1 MANPDAAF
9 GLKPVRHLMGIPWN
23 GQTERA
29 LVEDD
34 TSGNL
39 FIGDPVL
46 ITGALGVDDATGHF
60 NVVDIATEGD
70 GNRIWGVITS
80 IDPIRTDLEKVYM
93 PATTGGYVNV
103 CVDPYVIF
111 AVQDDAAATLTSAS
125 VGANAILDAGAGGST
140 ITGLSSWELKADTTP
155 AADAS
160 YQLTIVGVHNRVD
173 QAVGANVI
181 WEVLITNHLLTGGG
195 VATDEGV
202 LGI

>member
-9 GLKPVRHLMGIPWN
+9 GLRPIRHLMGMPWN

-34 TSGNL
+34 TSGNI
-39 FIGDPVL
+39 FVGDPVL
-46 ITGALGVDDATGHF
+46 ITGATGSDDATGHY

-70 GNRIWGVITS
+70 GNRIWGVVTS
-80 IDPIRTDLEKVYM
+80 IDPIRTDLSKMYI

-103 CVDPYVIF
+103 CADPYVIF
-111 AVQDDAAATLTSAS
+111 AVQDDAAAALGSGS

-155 AADAS
+155 TASAS
-160 YQLTIVGVHNRVD
+160 YQLTIMGVHNRAD
-173 QAVGANVI
+173 QAVGINVI

-195 VATDEGV
+195 AATNEGV